1 MRFLLLA
8 LASSLVPE
16 VSRPRADDPARPTS
30 RQQYQAVLDDFE
42 AAKRAFA
49 SKFETAT
56 TEKQRRE
63 PRARFPG
70 PQDYYERL
78 LALAEAH
85 PGDAAAVD
93 ALVWIVATST
103 NGYDA
108 FKERGVRIKRAMD
121 LLAAGDRH

>member
-1 MRFLLLA
+1 MRILLLA

-16 VSRPRADDPARPTS
+16 VNRLRADDLARPTS
-30 RQQYQAVLDDFE
+30 RQQYQAVLDDFA

-56 TEKQRRE
+56 TEKQRQE
-63 PRARFPG
+63 LRAQFPA

-85 PGDAAAVD
+85 LRDAAAVD
-93 ALVWIVATST
+93 ALDSLDHGG
-103 NGYDA
+103 NQHQ
-108 FKERGVRIKRAMD
+108 RI
-121 LLAAGDRH
+121 